1 MTEAI
6 WAGNDGRT
14 SGEACDTLAATA
26 EAAPVGGVEHA
37 LEAARAFS
45 TVAGAATDV
54 GRLRTVNEDGYLAV
68 SPAFVVVDGM
78 GGHAAGQAAAQA
90 ALDELYALVGLT
102 ITSVDTILQAVSAAQ
117 DAITAIP
124 SHAAFLPG
132 ATIAGAVMA
141 LMVRQG
147 ADPALGAEPTW
158 IVFNIGDARVYLL
171 RDNIMSQVTRD
182 HSQVQVLID
191 TGQLTPEQARHDP
204 RRNVVTRALGGGIAD
219 TAVPDLYSMPV
230 HAGDRVLVCSDG
242 LSDELDD
249 DALATILAA
258 GFPPQ
263 RTAELLVAASLEEG
277 GHDNTTAVVV
287 DAVATDST
295 AWEHP

>member
-1 MTEAI
+1 M
-6 WAGNDGRT
+6 
-14 SGEACDTLAATA
+14 S
-26 EAAPVGGVEHA
+26 
-37 LEAARAFS
+37 
-45 TVAGAATDV
+45 AGAATDV

-68 SPAFVVVDGM
+68 NPAFVVVDGM

-90 ALDELYALVGLT
+90 ALEELYALAGAT
-102 ITSVDTILQAVSAAQ
+102 ITSIDPILGAVSAAQ
-117 DAITAIP
+117 ESIIAIP

-132 ATIAGAVMA
+132 ATIAGVIMA
-141 LMVRQG
+141 LLGPQG
-147 ADPALGAEPTW
+147 SEPAAQEAPARPTW
-158 IVFNIGDARVYLL
+158 LVFNIGDARVYLL
-171 RDNIMSQVTRD
+171 RDNIMSQITRD

-219 TAVPDLYSMPV
+219 SAIPDLYSVPV
-230 HAGDRVLVCSDG
+230 QAGDRMLVCSDG

-277 GHDNTTAVVV
+277 GHDNSTAVVV
-287 DAVATDST
+287 DALAADGSAQVPA
-295 AWEHP
+295 